1 MSNRYPVTRLP
12 LSGVGIDT
20 LINFLHQQIDKENK
34 RLGQLEKKSAR
45 RTKRSPASSR
55 YPITRIDEGDERKVS
70 RWKLGS
76 KKKKSKRTKKSN
88 KTKKSKKTK
97 KSRGKKKS
105 KRTKKSLK
113 RRA

>member
-20 LINFLHQQIDKENK
+20 LINFLHRQIDKEKN
-34 RLGQLEKKSAR
+34 RLVQLQQKSAR

-55 YPITRIDEGDERKVS
+55 YPITRIDEGDER
-70 RWKLGS
+70 WKLG
-76 KKKKSKRTKKSN
+76 KKKSKKSN
-88 KTKKSKKTK
+88 KTKKS
-97 KSRGKKKS
+97 RGKNKS

>member
-20 LINFLHQQIDKENK
+20 LINFLHRQIDKEKN
-34 RLGQLEKKSAR
+34 RLVQLQQKSAR

-55 YPITRIDEGDERKVS
+55 YPITRIDEGDER
-70 RWKLGS
+70 WKLG
-76 KKKKSKRTKKSN
+76 KKKSKKSN
-88 KTKKSKKTK
+88 KSNKTK